1 MSYTPNLLK
10 ILGTS
15 MSAQILKED
24 KSPEQKLF
32 QAIVLQAFE
41 DVLTTHGNKQDSYL
55 KKDAHDWFLDK
66 NNQFDSI
73 CWYAGFDPEIINEK
87 YKKLLAEGKIK
98 FTRLQEAWIEYR
110 NLYKNY
116 RAAKTSVERRNIM
129 IKICRLKK

>member
-1 MSYTPNLLK
+1 MA
-10 ILGTS
+10 
-15 MSAQILKED
+15 AQILKED

-32 QAIVLQAFE
+32 QAVVLQAFE
-41 DVLTTHGNKQDSYL
+41 DALTTHGSKQESYL

-87 YKKLLAEGKIK
+87 YKKLLIEGKIK
-98 FTRLQEAWIEYR
+98 FTRLQEDWVAYR

>member
-1 MSYTPNLLK
+1 MA
-10 ILGTS
+10 
-15 MSAQILKED
+15 AQILKED

-32 QAIVLQAFE
+32 QAVVLQAFE
-41 DVLTTHGNKQDSYL
+41 DALTTHGSKQESYL
-55 KKDAHDWFLDK
+55 KKDAHDWSLDK

-73 CWYAGFDPEIINEK
+73 CWYAGFDTEIINEK
-87 YKKLLAEGKIK
+87 YKKLLIEGKIK
-98 FTRLQEAWIEYR
+98 FTRLQEDWVAYR